1 MVSHGVPRA
10 TKQLRLSFPSC
21 KKRPISWLPDKCDDW
36 VSDISLH
43 VQKIPSFFII
53 LSLNHSRKYFLNVSP
68 HSMKLD
74 DQGRFESQVKT
85 YKCSFFKAQN
95 NSHIPPYISFFYLL
109 LLNPRKVR
117 IERTSKKLAFL
128 TPFILKKKNLRFR
141 SNQGTHT
148 HNPLPALQITS
159 QLEAE
164 LGNSSNQDFNLF
176 SMVIAWFCLPP
187 WDHAPLEQ
195 HCLRTI
201 SATR

>member
-1 MVSHGVPRA
+1 
-10 TKQLRLSFPSC
+10 
-21 KKRPISWLPDKCDDW
+21 
-36 VSDISLH
+36 
-43 VQKIPSFFII
+43 
-53 LSLNHSRKYFLNVSP
+53 
-68 HSMKLD
+68 MKLD
-74 DQGRFESQVKT
+74 DQERFESQVKT

-95 NSHIPPYISFFYLL
+95 NSHIPPYISFLYLL

-117 IERTSKKLAFL
+117 IERPSKKLAFL
-128 TPFILKKKNLRFR
+128 TPFILKKKNLRFI

-187 WDHAPLEQ
+187 WDHASLEQ

-201 SATR
+201 SATRQ